1 MFLNYALVKK
11 KKQKNNHK
19 NENLA
24 QNKNMMSYIFGMPQ
38 ALSKKKIMSFFYER
52 MPNFDW
58 IKADDFRLN

>member
-1 MFLNYALVKK
+1 MPWLKK

-24 QNKNMMSYIFGMPQ
+24 QNKNMMSYILECPKHYQ
-38 ALSKKKIMSFFYER
+38 KKKLWAFFMKK